1 MVSELGKVLWVY
13 FLTNETM
20 RIKKVRYSTT
30 LAQSKRLG
38 ALISLLGGKTIN
50 EDSIES
56 LRALNLIEEKEGKV
70 SINSAGKKEAER
82 LLSFV
87 GISVSL
93 EINE

>member
-1 MVSELGKVLWVY
+1 MLWVY
-13 FLTNETM
+13 FLTNETT

-56 LRALNLIEEKEGKV
+56 LRALNLIEEKNGI
-70 SINSAGKKEAER
+70 INISSAGKIEIER
-82 LLSFV
+82 LLSFHGV
-87 GISVSL
+87 TVKL
-93 EINE
+93 EN